1 MGVNHTALVF
11 NFLNNTENSNKKGK
25 IMLNSTPSQ
34 ETTASG
40 LVNTPPLTCFLTRTC
55 NRHADVSNG
64 TILSVHS
71 TSINWTSSLDVGD
84 TGGVGGKSTVWKAF
98 GVKRCQDGLDTEDE
112 KDQGTRINCG
122 FCIWKIGCWDIYLG
136 WGKHSLLWYFLLI
149 NRLW

>member
-64 TILSVHS
+64 AILSVHS
-71 TSINWTSSLDVGD
+71 TSIN
-84 TGGVGGKSTVWKAF
+84 
-98 GVKRCQDGLDTEDE
+98 
-112 KDQGTRINCG
+112 
-122 FCIWKIGCWDIYLG
+122 
-136 WGKHSLLWYFLLI
+136 
-149 NRLW
+149 